1 MTLAQLRYAITVAN
15 SNSMNEAAR
24 NLFISQPS
32 FCPQQ
37 SVNWRRKSEWSFFAG
52 PTVEFP

>member
-15 SNSMNEAAR
+15 SNSMN
-24 NLFISQPS
+24 LPGIFLYHSPV
-32 FCPQQ
+32 CPQQ